1 MSEAAPYAC
10 EMRAMVKNF
19 GGVRALKS
27 VDLAVAYGEVHA
39 LLGEN
44 GAGKSTILKILQG
57 VYQPTSG
64 TIVVN
69 GEEVSGLTP
78 RLAAELGIGMIFQEM
93 SLVPTLTVAQNIYLS
108 REPVN
113 RFGMISD
120 RQMMERAHDIFA
132 SMGVD
137 INPRAEVVGLSAGQ
151 QQLTEIAKALSQN
164 VSVLILDE
172 PTSALTSSEV
182 EILFELLGKLRAQG
196 KAIVYVSHRM
206 DEIFRIADRAT
217 VLRDGAKI
225 ATRPMADYT
234 IETLIADIMGKATR
248 DMSDLISETA
258 ARSDVVL
265 KLRKLG
271 MQGRPGAVD
280 LDLHAGEVL
289 GLAGLM
295 GAGRSCIA
303 RTLFGLQSGAVGQIE
318 INGNAATISN
328 PSDAMSLGL
337 ALVPEDRR
345 RQGLVLDHSVED
357 NIALP
362 VLDKVSG
369 KVFVNSTRRAKLA
382 EETIETMSIKTDS
395 RKAPVNALSG
405 GNQQKIAI
413 GKWLASLPQIL
424 IMDEPTAGIDIGS
437 KTEIIQLV
445 RALAAEGK
453 SVIFISSELAE
464 LLAVSD
470 RIAVIKNG
478 SVSET
483 VTRHDLHVDPQD
495 VDTLSGSA
503 FQRAEQRLQLLI
515 QKGAT

>member
-1 MSEAAPYAC
+1 MSGATQNAF

-27 VDLAVAYGEVHA
+27 VDLAVASGEVHA

-64 TIVVN
+64 TIVVD
-69 GEEVSGLTP
+69 GQEVSGLTP
-78 RLAAELGIGMIFQEM
+78 RLAADLGIGMIFQEM
-93 SLVPTLTVAQNIYLS
+93 SLVPTLSVAQNIFLV

-113 RFGMISD
+113 ALGMISD
-120 RQMMERAHDIFA
+120 RQMVKRSREIFA

-137 INPRAEVVGLSAGQ
+137 IDPRAEVASLSAGQ
-151 QQLTEIAKALSQN
+151 QQLTEIAKALSQD

-182 EILFELLGKLRAQG
+182 EILFELLAKLRAQG

-217 VLRDGAKI
+217 VLRDGTKI
-225 ATRPMADYT
+225 ATKPLAEYT
-234 IETLIADIMGKATR
+234 LETLIADIMGKATR
-248 DMSDLISETA
+248 DMSDLIAEPSAT
-258 ARSDVVL
+258 SHVVL
-265 KLRKLG
+265 QLRGLG
-271 MQGRPGAVD
+271 VAGRPGSVD

-295 GAGRSCIA
+295 GAGRSRIA
-303 RTLFGLQSGAVGQIE
+303 RTLFGLQPGAVGTVQ
-318 INGNAATISN
+318 INGAEVAIRT
-328 PSDAMSLGL
+328 PTDAMDLGI

-362 VLDKVSG
+362 VLGSVSG
-369 KVFVNSTRRAKLA
+369 KVMVHGARRAKLA
-382 EETIETMSIKTDS
+382 DDTISKMSIKTDS
-395 RKAPVNALSG
+395 RKAPANSLSG
-405 GNQQKIAI
+405 GNQQKIVI
-413 GKWLASLPQIL
+413 GKWLASSPEIL

-470 RIAVIKNG
+470 RIAVMKNG
-478 SVSET
+478 SVTEI
-483 VTRHDLHVDPQD
+483 VTRHDLHVDPED
-495 VDTLSGSA
+495 VETLAGSA

-515 QKGAT
+515 QKGAP